1 MNRSDLVFQLS
12 LNLEKARSNR
22 DREWRSRLRSD
33 DKPSKRFRVF
43 IENLISLKQSQP
55 IRDVPFFL
63 HTHASISTQRAPK
76 LLKTVNKALQIIVS
90 RLSLEK
96 TSFMHANSIYS
107 RCERR
112 SRTSRLICDQFI
124 SVGLLAFPF
133 PYISGETFFL
143 R

>member
-55 IRDVPFFL
+55 IRDVPFFFA
-63 HTHASISTQRAPK
+63 HTRIYQHPKSTEAIENGKQSVTNHSVAIIAGENKFHACK
-76 LLKTVNKALQIIVS
+76 
-90 RLSLEK
+90 
-96 TSFMHANSIYS
+96 
-107 RCERR
+107 
-112 SRTSRLICDQFI
+112 
-124 SVGLLAFPF
+124 
-133 PYISGETFFL
+133 
-143 R
+143 